1 MYYESGFFWFRN
13 QARLYKPVAG
23 SPEYPE
29 PQFLPASDIVSS
41 LSLTQRHLP
50 RESVRQ
56 PYREPRESV
65 RQPYREPSQSHGEH
79 LGGKS
84 T

>member
-41 LSLTQRHLP
+41 LSLTQRHLL
-50 RESVRQ
+50 
-56 PYREPRESV
+56 RESV

-79 LGGKS
+79 LSGKS